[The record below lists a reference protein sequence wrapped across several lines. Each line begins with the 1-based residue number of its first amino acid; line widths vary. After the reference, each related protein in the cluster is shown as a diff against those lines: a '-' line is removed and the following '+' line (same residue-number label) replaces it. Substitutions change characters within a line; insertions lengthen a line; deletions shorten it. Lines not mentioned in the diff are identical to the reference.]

1 MMGERRPS
9 HFADNQ
15 ESGTLDF
22 FDAKGT
28 VESLLDSLHVNDV
41 RYEAAQNAAFR
52 PGRTARLLAGDK
64 PLGLV
69 GELHPLAVEAFDI
82 PGDQPV
88 LAAELYLENLLP
100 LIPPRHRVEPLP
112 QYPAVR
118 EDLALVVDQSVT
130 AAELTTAIQR
140 IGGYLLKSVEL
151 FDLYEGKQL
160 PSGKKSLAYHLT
172 FQSGNKTLTD
182 KEVSKTRQR
191 IVDQLGRQLGAKLR

>member
-1 MMGERRPS
+1 MDG
-9 HFADNQ
+9 
-15 ESGTLDF
+15 
-22 FDAKGT
+22 
-28 VESLLDSLHVNDV
+28 VSLGV
-41 RYEAAQNAAFR
+41 F
-52 PGRTARLLAGDK
+52 
-64 PLGLV
+64 

-82 PGDQPV
+82 PGDHPV

-100 LIPPRHRVEPLP
+100 LIPPRHRVEPPP

-118 EDLALVVDQSVT
+118 EDIALVLDQSVT
-130 AAELTTAIQR
+130 AAEVTAAIER
-140 IGGYLLKSVEL
+140 IGGYLLKKVEL